1 MIFSNARPGPVPYY
15 RLVATVC
22 LLFISIVSWHTAR
35 ADDWQLGGH
44 VKYDIY
50 ATHYD
55 ADNVFSDAGENS
67 PIDHIVNLRVTAKSR
82 WASNWDADIHYE
94 AAAYHSDSVAVLRV
108 IGLPPVYAGYAIPSD
123 DARLFDLTSVGKGE
137 GSGDGKTVL
146 YHRLDRASVAYTT
159 ADTVFRFGRQA
170 VSWGNGLVFQP
181 MDIFNPFSPAAVDK
195 EYKTGDDMLYIQ
207 YLLAS
212 GDDIQSVLIPRRDV
226 TSGDL
231 ASDQSSLAIKYHAI
245 RGANDMD
252 ILVSRHYADN
262 LVAFGFAS
270 DWKGAVV
277 RGDIVNAWTADGST
291 PSGVISLN
299 YSWMW
304 RAYNVSGYLEYY
316 RNGVGISNEDYSP
329 PALANEPELL
339 DRLSRGEIF
348 TLGRDYL
355 AGGLT
360 VEFSPRWLFNP
371 LLINN
376 INDGSWLTQ
385 WLASF
390 DWKQNMTLLLG
401 ANIPVGG
408 SGTEYGG
415 LPTATP
421 GVYDGG
427 GRSVF
432 LQLAY
437 YF

>member
-1 MIFSNARPGPVPYY
+1 MIFSSARPGPVPYY
-15 RLVATVC
+15 RIIITACLV
-22 LLFISIVSWHTAR
+22 FISPSSW
-35 ADDWQLGGH
+35 ADDWQIAGH
-44 VKYDIY
+44 LKYDFY
-50 ATHYD
+50 ATHYA
-55 ADNVFSDAGENS
+55 ADNVFSNAGEDS
-67 PIDHIVNLRVTAKSR
+67 PIDQILNLRVTAETDRVSK
-82 WASNWDADIHYE
+82 WDAVIHYE

-108 IGLPPVYAGYAIPSD
+108 IGLPPVYSGYGIPND

-137 GSGDGKTVL
+137 GQGDGKTVL
-146 YHRLDRASVAYTT
+146 YHRLDRASVGYTT
-159 ADTVFRFGRQA
+159 ADTVIRFGRQA

-226 TSGDL
+226 NSGDL
-231 ASDQSSLAIKYHAI
+231 ESDQSSLAVKYHTI
-245 RGANDMD
+245 QGATDMD
-252 ILVSRHYADN
+252 VLLSRHYAQN

-277 RGDIVNAWTADGST
+277 RGDIVNVWTADGPAS
-291 PSGVISLN
+291 SGVISLN

-304 RAYNVSGYLEYY
+304 SAYNVSGYLEYY

-329 PALANEPELL
+329 TALAGKPELQ

-355 AGGLT
+355 AGGLS
-360 VEFSPRWLFNP
+360 VEFTPRWLFNP

-376 INDGSWLTQ
+376 INDGSLLTQ

-390 DWKQNMTLLLG
+390 DWKQDLTMLLG
-401 ANIPVGG
+401 ANVPIGG
-408 SGTEYGG
+408 NATEYGG
-415 LPTATP
+415 IPTTTP

-427 GRSVF
+427 GRSAF